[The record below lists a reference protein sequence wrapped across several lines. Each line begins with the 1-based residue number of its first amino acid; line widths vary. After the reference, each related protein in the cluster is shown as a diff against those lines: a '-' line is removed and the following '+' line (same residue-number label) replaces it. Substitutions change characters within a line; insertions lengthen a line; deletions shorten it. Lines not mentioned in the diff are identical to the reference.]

1 MESFV
6 CDCDFELLIFE
17 FKIELIYLKGVND
30 YFLFRVV
37 FVNDWG
43 FSFVMGMEDCY
54 YGPIIWLLLW
64 GCVAGY
70 VLMGV

>member
-6 CDCDFELLIFE
+6 CELFE

-37 FVNDWG
+37 FVNEG
-43 FSFVMGMEDCY
+43 GLSLVMGIGDCY
-54 YGPIIWLLLW
+54 YGLIIWLLL
-64 GCVAGY
+64 
-70 VLMGV
+70 